1 MKIFSNTTNKM
12 ELDSC
17 KTQIIYI
24 CIYLKCNDFLLDR
37 WFDEALGF
45 WTNETKESYELAQV
59 HHYSFIKSN
68 SPFIH

>member
-24 CIYLKCNDFLLDR
+24 CICLKCNDFLLDR